1 MKKTIILVT
10 VLLSFILLASG
21 ILSSCAKDPA
31 VTTAG
36 AGNKTDTTTSQIG
49 VTTVP
54 VVIDDPAFENA
65 EKELDTYQNPLKGKD
80 GVGGDLWGD
89 PFMMRYDG
97 KYYVYCSNH
106 TNYVFCYESTDMV
119 NWTDKG
125 KCAYFPGESWFKDPY
140 APEVTYYNGKFYMVT
155 SLSGG
160 GHYVLVAENPWGP
173 FEKASDNQ
181 GLSIDGHIF
190 IDNDG
195 KWYFYSAS
203 GSGIMCYEM
212 TSPTKINQSG
222 STTGAIIDDGG
233 GTWTEGPM
241 VIYHDGIYY
250 LTYTGNHVLSNT
262 YRIDYATNSKTPTRF
277 SAAKENPL
285 LISADAKEPVHG
297 IGHSSTVKGPDLD
310 SYYIVYHAMHNKVGI
325 RTLNI
330 DRLYMNG
337 TVLDVMGPTTGGA
350 QISNMPDIYAQFDA
364 ASDSDKFDGVFT
376 ISDGAMTLGKDTIV
390 LSKGSLDA
398 DTYTIELTT
407 SKIGNSGKAG
417 VIFGYKDENNY
428 GSALFDSAAQKLII
442 TFVVNGT
449 KTENA
454 IDLVKSFNENYNFA
468 AVQSIQVEN
477 NKGAFTFYVND
488 RELYKT
494 ESTLGGGKIGVKT
507 EGAGASFGYIGGI
520 DEVGGS
526 SAKEYY
532 KPAAQQ
538 AGTYLAIH
546 CLEKD
551 VTLGSIK
558 RTGEKYVIA
567 NAGQSLNYRLA
578 AAEDGKYDLAISYSA
593 QSDAVIEIY
602 VNGKL
607 FKEVALAATEDDSFM
622 TAIIR
627 GFEMTKGGNVIT
639 VYLKSGNASFFKMET
654 AFSESVIEYTD
665 EFAKA
670 ANKNLRYKD
679 GLNWNVE
686 DGVLVADGAGRRVY
700 GDNNWGDYSFE
711 LDVTPNGSLISFG
724 VLVRASELGL
734 STLVESDFSTKPTE
748 GEVSSCL
755 NWMEGYYVEF
765 TAKFITVRKCN
776 YSTAQKRE
784 AAYRLESG
792 KTYHIKVECEG
803 ATLRVFVNNELV
815 LEFTDPEPIIQG
827 MPGIRVSRGNVAF
840 DNLTVKKLNG

>member
-1 MKKTIILVT
+1 MKKTIIFVT
-10 VLLSFILLASG
+10 VLLSLILLASG
-21 ILSSCAKDPA
+21 ILSSCAKDPV

-36 AGNKTDTTTSQIG
+36 KNDGTTTSQAD

-54 VVIDDPAFENA
+54 AVIDDPAFENA

-155 SLSGG
+155 SLAGA

-195 KWYFYSAS
+195 KWYFYSAN
-203 GSGIMCYEM
+203 GAGIMCYEM
-212 TSPTKINQSG
+212 TSPTTINQNG

-250 LTYTGNHVLSNT
+250 LTYTGNHVLANT
-262 YRIDYATNSKTPTRF
+262 YRIDYATNTKTPTRF
-277 SAAKENPL
+277 AAAKENPL

-350 QISNMPDIYAQFDA
+350 QISNMPDIYAQFDGA
-364 ASDSDKFDGVFT
+364 GDGDKFDGVFT
-376 ISDGAMTLGKDTIV
+376 LSDGAMTLGANAIV
-390 LSKGSLDA
+390 LSKDSLVA

-520 DEVGGS
+520 DEVAGS
-526 SAKEYY
+526 SNKEYY
-532 KPAAQQ
+532 KPAASINGYVQ
-538 AGTYLAIH
+538 ADHCMERDLELGSDKRSTTFFVKAKKGNSFNYRVLA
-546 CLEKD
+546 EKD
-551 VTLGSIK
+551 GEYTLSGYLRSAEGVTLSVYRDKELIK
-558 RTGEKYVIA
+558 TIEVKD
-567 NAGQSLNYRLA
+567 
-578 AAEDGKYDLAISYSA
+578 ED
-593 QSDAVIEIY
+593 
-602 VNGKL
+602 
-607 FKEVALAATEDDSFM
+607 FTSFV
-622 TAIIR
+622 IR
-627 GFEMTKGGNVIT
+627 GISMTEGKHVIT
-639 VYLKSGNASFFKMET
+639 VYVEDGTADIDSYSLIYTKKTESISDDFSSVNGKYSYQDGVSWKVENGVLLIEGWGKRLYGDYTYGDYKFEFDYTPVGTRINCGIIVRCQNPSETALINSSMGTNTTEESAQGGINWFQGYYIELTAREARLKSVNY
-654 AFSESVIEYTD
+654 SEKQKAIGTTSLKSDTTYHVEVICKGATITLIIDGKTVFEYTD
-665 EFAKA
+665 SEPFLNGMAGFRA
-670 ANKNLRYKD
+670 AD
-679 GLNWNVE
+679 
-686 DGVLVADGAGRRVY
+686 
-700 GDNNWGDYSFE
+700 
-711 LDVTPNGSLISFG
+711 
-724 VLVRASELGL
+724 
-734 STLVESDFSTKPTE
+734 
-748 GEVSSCL
+748 
-755 NWMEGYYVEF
+755 
-765 TAKFITVRKCN
+765 
-776 YSTAQKRE
+776 RE
-784 AAYRLESG
+784 A
-792 KTYHIKVECEG
+792 KI
-803 ATLRVFVNNELV
+803 
-815 LEFTDPEPIIQG
+815 
-827 MPGIRVSRGNVAF
+827 
-840 DNLTVKKLNG
+840 DNMVISPLD